1 MFKIRT
7 RRSKW
12 YLSGAVSNDPDFRDK
27 FAYAE
32 YQLKKR
38 GFKVL
43 NPVKH
48 EKDGKK
54 WSYYLRKDIRK
65 LTRCDGIILM
75 DDWFESEGAQ
85 LEKTVA
91 EGLGMRILRFNVM
104 SGEIKEYTE

>member
-1 MFKIRT
+1 M
-7 RRSKW
+7 RRKW
-12 YLSGAVSNDPDFRDK
+12 YLSGSVTDDPDFRDK

-54 WSYYLRKDIRK
+54 WSYYLKKDIRK
-65 LTRCDGIILM
+65 LTRCQGLILLDG
-75 DDWFESEGAQ
+75 WENSKGAK
-85 LEKTVA
+85 LELKVA
-91 EGLGMRILRFNVM
+91 QELDFKVIEFNCLTGLWRVVEEVN
-104 SGEIKEYTE
+104 K